1 MYPKTVIIT
10 VTTHGEIPL
19 DEKGQPIKFVLPE
32 GMSLTKISAV
42 VPGVCNFLA
51 TEDAE
56 HYVNTLIDWLKKKD
70 ESKFVEEKSKVSK
83 NIVDFLKKEDMETFN
98 QIDEDVREKK
108 RKLKMRSS
116 NYNDNDYNNDD
127 DYNDDEEYSEED
139 SDDIKD
145 DEEYLNQWNKSY
157 QVTHFTNPFK
167 RTRQDSLRPTRK
179 ELINKMYLRNNES
192 EQFQQPWDFAITV
205 LNVRGYPD
213 LVREMTGRTHQDDS
227 MITLEEITDFLNSKG
242 VANIFLIDFSCS
254 VFQPERDEVIT
265 VPDERTKRILRRE
278 LLKQQLHGGKLG
290 DRKFNDRKLNDRKL
304 NGRKLNDRKLNDYK
318 LQKKSRITKKNYKKS
333 KKGKKSKKS
342 KNNKTKKRR
351 V

>member
-19 DEKGQPIKFVLPE
+19 DEKGQPIKFILPE
-32 GMSLTKISAV
+32 GMSLTKISTV

-51 TEDAE
+51 SEDAE

-70 ESKFVEEKSKVSK
+70 ESKFVKKKSKVSK

-98 QIDEDVREKK
+98 QIAKDVREKK
-108 RKLKMRSS
+108 RQLRMRAS

-157 QVTHFTNPFK
+157 QVTHFENPFK

-179 ELINKMYLRNNES
+179 ELINKIYIRKNDS

-254 VFQPERDEVIT
+254 VFQTERDEVIT

-290 DRKFNDRKLNDRKL
+290 DRK
-304 NGRKLNDRKLNDYK
+304 LNDRKLNDYK
-318 LQKKSRITKKNYKKS
+318 LQKKSKIGKKSKKYKKS
-333 KKGKKSKKS
+333 KKG